1 MGKLQVVV
9 GGQFGSEGKGAI
21 AGFLAAGHRD
31 HGVSIRVA
39 GPNAGHTVLGK
50 CPPTCP
56 ERSLESMAAKHW
68 GGRHP
73 WKLQQVPVAAVTNRE
88 EVLIIAAGSE
98 IDLDLLHREIEDLD
112 SAGYAVSTRLHVHPS
127 ATIISKV
134 DVERETLG
142 QPHGQAGLTSRI
154 GSTGKGVG
162 AARAARVMR
171 SAVTAGDIEGV
182 CHMTGKALDFLV
194 AQVLGGGGSVLVEG
208 TQGYGLGVHTT
219 FYPYTT
225 SSDCR
230 AIDFLAMAGISPWQ
244 VLPSDLE
251 IWVVFRTFP
260 IRVAGNSGPM
270 RDEATW
276 ESLSLPPEYTTV
288 TKKLRR
294 VGLWDPR
301 LASDAV
307 QANGGSWRGPVRV
320 ALTMADQYVQ
330 SIAGATSMDKLSDQ
344 SRRELTRLISKLQ
357 LDIPVPIQLVG
368 TGPSTL
374 IDLR

>member
-39 GPNAGHTVLGK
+39 GPNAGHTVIGE
-50 CPPTCP
+50 CPPACDAEGHP
-56 ERSLESMAAKHW
+56 KHA
-68 GGRHP
+68 HP
-73 WKLQQVPVAAVTNRE
+73 WKLQQVPVAAVTNPE

-98 IDLDLLHREIEDLD
+98 IDLDLLHREIDSLD
-112 SAGYAVSTRLHVHPS
+112 EAGYKVSNRLHVHPS
-127 ATIISKV
+127 ATVISKV
-134 DVERETLG
+134 DVEAETLG

-162 AARAARVMR
+162 AARSARVMR
-171 SAVTAGDIEGV
+171 HALTAGDVGGV
-182 CHMTGKALDFLV
+182 CKMTAQGLDSLV
-194 AQVLGGGGSVLVEG
+194 LLAIDSGADVLVEG
-208 TQGYGLGVHTT
+208 TQGYGLGVHTS

-230 AIDFLAMAGISPWQ
+230 AIDFLAMAGISPWL
-244 VLPSDLE
+244 VEPHDLE

-260 IRVAGNSGPM
+260 IRVAGNSGPL

-276 ESLSLPPEYTTV
+276 ESLSLPEERTTV
-288 TKKLRR
+288 TNKVRR

-301 LASDAV
+301 LASDALK
-307 QANGGSWRGPVRV
+307 ANGGSWHGPVRV
-320 ALTMADQYVQ
+320 ALTMADQYVNEC
-330 SIAGATSMDKLSDQ
+330 AGARSMDQLPFST
-344 SRRELTRLISKLQ
+344 RRELSHLIAKLQHDLIS
-357 LDIPVPIQLVG
+357 PIELVG